1 VVVAA
6 SETGRERRE
15 RERRESEERERRS
28 ASDDL
33 ATSKRMSRTKSFLA
47 LSPSFFSLLS
57 LSLQPLSL

>member
-1 VVVAA
+1 VRQ
-6 SETGRERRE
+6 GE
-15 RERRESEERERRS
+15 REERESEERESEERERRS